1 MLWNK
6 STEKSEGSDNS
17 NNRRPSLIE
26 KSIRVTYMLRNG
38 ERWDYSIVYNSK
50 DYHNAGDYEAAIAA
64 MNKDVAEKQESI
76 EALVQENLGQ
86 ETGWIKL
93 GNSYIAN
100 RDLAT
105 VNVRV
110 VETTKEWMD
119 W

>member
-1 MLWNK
+1 MFWLENGKINK
-6 STEKSEGSDNS
+6 IEEEKTYK
-17 NNRRPSLIE
+17 PLVE
-26 KSIRVTYMLRNG
+26 KRICVTYILRNG

-50 DYHNAGDYEAAIAA
+50 DYHNVGDYEAAISA

-105 VNVRV
+105 VNIRV
-110 VETTKEWMD
+110 AESTKQWMD

>member
-1 MLWNK
+1 MFWLENGKINK
-6 STEKSEGSDNS
+6 IEEEKTY
-17 NNRRPSLIE
+17 RPLVE
-26 KSIRVTYMLRNG
+26 ESICVTYMLRNG
-38 ERWDYSIVYNSK
+38 KSWDYNINYNSK
-50 DYHNAGDYEAAIAA
+50 DYHNVGDYEAAIAA

-105 VNVRV
+105 VNIRV
-110 VETTKEWMD
+110 VETTRNLMD

>member
-1 MLWNK
+1 MLNWSK
-6 STEKSEGSDNS
+6 EKKEKIESE
-17 NNRRPSLIE
+17 E
-26 KSIRVTYMLRNG
+26 KLYQPLVEEIICVTYMLRNG
-38 ERWDYSIVYNSK
+38 KSWDYNINYSSK
-50 DYHNAGDYEAAIAA
+50 DYHNVGDYEAAIAA
-64 MNKDVAEKQESI
+64 MNKDVVEKQESI

-105 VNVRV
+105 VNIRV
-110 VETTKEWMD
+110 VQTTRDWMD

>member
-1 MLWNK
+1 MFNWPK
-6 STEKSEGSDNS
+6 EDKEKMSDNS
-17 NNRRPSLIE
+17 NDLRQPLVE
-26 KSIRVTYMLRNG
+26 ESIWVTYMLRNG
-38 ERWDYSIVYNSK
+38 KSWDYRINYNVS
-50 DYHNAGDYEAAIAA
+50 DYRSVGDYEAAIAA

-105 VNVRV
+105 VNIRV
-110 VETTKEWMD
+110 AEATKQWMD

>member
-1 MLWNK
+1 MFWLENGKINK
-6 STEKSEGSDNS
+6 IEEEKTYQPLVE
-17 NNRRPSLIE
+17 E
-26 KSIRVTYMLRNG
+26 SICVTYMLRNG
-38 ERWDYSIVYNSK
+38 KSWDYSINYSSK

-110 VETTKEWMD
+110 VETTRDWMD